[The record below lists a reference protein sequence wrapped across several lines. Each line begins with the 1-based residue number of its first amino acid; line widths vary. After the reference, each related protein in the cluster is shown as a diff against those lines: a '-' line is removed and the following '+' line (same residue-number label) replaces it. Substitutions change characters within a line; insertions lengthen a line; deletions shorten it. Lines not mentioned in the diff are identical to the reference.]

1 MKTVELIVADGCA
14 IRTRNVELCNA
25 ATHIAAN
32 DRLATEARI
41 LEAIANDDSDSIPV
55 AWKFADP
62 TEDARRHWILTIARN
77 TCEGLIT
84 THRGYAKRSTRM
96 EAMSI
101 DNKASSD
108 DTSFQPAVSDDPA
121 DIVAIDETIA
131 EVMAAL
137 GTLSERQQ
145 IAVRMKYMDGAE
157 YDAIAA
163 ALNVSY
169 GAARTLVSRGV
180 ENLRSVAAK

>member
-62 TEDARRHWILTIARN
+62 TEDAR
-77 TCEGLIT
+77 LIYSESEASDIERIDPSLIVRIVEST
-84 THRGYAKRSTRM
+84 T
-96 EAMSI
+96 
-101 DNKASSD
+101 
-108 DTSFQPAVSDDPA
+108 V
-121 DIVAIDETIA
+121 V
-131 EVMAAL
+131 
-137 GTLSERQQ
+137 
-145 IAVRMKYMDGAE
+145 
-157 YDAIAA
+157 
-163 ALNVSY
+163 
-169 GAARTLVSRGV
+169 
-180 ENLRSVAAK
+180 